1 MFLLFRY
8 KGKKMSRS
16 KANLIRYAITLAA
29 VVLAGFVLANMF
41 HEYLFQPWTRD
52 GHVRAQ
58 IIKIT
63 PRVGGPIV
71 DLPIQDNQA
80 VKKGDLLFKIDPR
93 TYALAIEQAEAKL
106 KQAQATELVKQDRAT
121 RARDLSKKDKGAIS
135 EQSLV
140 KKENDLLVAIADVDV
155 AKANLNKAYL
165 DMEFTEVRAPVDGYV
180 TNLLLRYG
188 SQTVANQ
195 PALALIDVNSF
206 WVHGYFKETQIEN
219 VRSGNKAVIKLMTYP
234 DAPLEG
240 VVENMGWGIAQ
251 QDGAPAADLLPAINP
266 SFDWIRLAQRIPV
279 RIRLTRIPEEVELR
293 VGTTA
298 SVFVM
303 TE

>member
-1 MFLLFRY
+1 
-8 KGKKMSRS
+8 MSRS
-16 KANLIRYAITLAA
+16 KTNFIRYTITLAA

-52 GHVRAQ
+52 VHVRAQ

-71 DLPIQDNQA
+71 DLTIQDNQA

-93 TYALAIEQAEAKL
+93 TYALAIEKAEAKL
-106 KQAQATELVKQDRAT
+106 KQAQATKMVKLDQAT

-135 EQSLV
+135 EQALV
-140 KKENDLLVAIADVDV
+140 RKENNLLVAIADVD
-155 AKANLNKAYL
+155 AAEANLHKSQL

-195 PALALIDVNSF
+195 PALALIDTGSF

-279 RIRLTRIPEEVELR
+279 RIRLTKVPEEVDLR

>member
-1 MFLLFRY
+1 MS
-8 KGKKMSRS
+8 KGI
-16 KANLIRYAITLAA
+16 AGFIRYLITLGA
-29 VVLAGFVLANMF
+29 VVVAGLVLASMF
-41 HEYLFQPWTRD
+41 REYLFQPWTRD

-58 IIKIT
+58 IIKVT

-71 DLPIQDNQA
+71 ELPVSDNQLVA
-80 VKKGDLLFKIDPR
+80 KGDLLFRIDQR
-93 TYALAIEQAEAKL
+93 TYKLAIEQAEAKL
-106 KQAQATELVKQDRAT
+106 KQAQASERVKQDQAK
-121 RARDLSKKDKGAIS
+121 RARDLSRKDKGAIS
-135 EQSLV
+135 EQALV
-140 KKENDLLVAIADVDV
+140 RKENDLLVATADVDV
-155 AKANLNKAYL
+155 AVANLHAAKL
-165 DMEFTEVRAPVDGYV
+165 DLEFTDVRAPVDGYV

-195 PALALIDVNSF
+195 PALALIDINSF

-219 VRSGNKAVIKLMTYP
+219 IRPDNKVVIKLMTWP
-234 DAPLEG
+234 DVPLEG
-240 VVENMGWGIAQ
+240 IVESMGWGIAQ

-279 RIRLTRIPEEVELR
+279 RIRLTHVPEEVELR

-303 TE
+303 TDAGPAR

>member
-1 MFLLFRY
+1 MS
-8 KGKKMSRS
+8 KGKTG
-16 KANLIRYAITLAA
+16 IVRYLITLGA
-29 VVLAGFVLANMF
+29 VVVAGLVLASMF
-41 HEYLFQPWTRD
+41 REYLFQPWTRD

-71 DLPIQDNQA
+71 ELPVHDNQRVA
-80 VKKGDLLFKIDPR
+80 KGDLLFRIDPR

-106 KQAQATELVKQDRAT
+106 KQAQASELVKADQAR
-121 RARDLSKKDKGAIS
+121 RGRDLSRKDKGAIS
-135 EQSLV
+135 EQALV
-140 KKENDLLVAIADVDV
+140 RKENDLLVALADVDV
-155 AKANLNKAYL
+155 AEANLHAAKL
-165 DMEFTEVRAPVDGYV
+165 DLEFTEVRAPVEGYV

-195 PALALIDVNSF
+195 PALALIDINSF
-206 WVHGYFKETQIEN
+206 WVHGYFKETQIKN
-219 VRSGNKAVIKLMTYP
+219 IRPDNKVIVKLMTWP
-234 DAPLEG
+234 DVALEG
-240 VVENMGWGIAQ
+240 VVESLGWGIAQ

-279 RIRLTRIPEEVELR
+279 RIRLAKVPEEVELR

-303 TE
+303 TDTEPAR

>member
-1 MFLLFRY
+1 MRY
-8 KGKKMSRS
+8 
-16 KANLIRYAITLAA
+16 LITLGA
-29 VVLAGFVLANMF
+29 VVVAGLVLASMF
-41 HEYLFQPWTRD
+41 REYLFQPWTRD

-71 DLPIQDNQA
+71 ELPVHDNQL
-80 VKKGDLLFKIDPR
+80 VTKGDLLFRIDPR

-106 KQAQATELVKQDRAT
+106 KQAQASERVKQDQAK
-121 RARDLSKKDKGAIS
+121 RARNLSRKDKGAIS
-135 EQSLV
+135 EQALV
-140 KKENDLLVAIADVDV
+140 RKENDLLVALADVDV
-155 AKANLNKAYL
+155 AEANLHAARL
-165 DMEFTEVRAPVDGYV
+165 DLEFTEVRAPVDGYV

-195 PALALIDVNSF
+195 PALALIDINSF
-206 WVHGYFKETQIEN
+206 WVHGYFKETQIEHI
-219 VRSGNKAVIKLMTYP
+219 RPDNKVVIKLMTWP

-240 VVENMGWGIAQ
+240 IVESMGWGIAQ

-279 RIRLTRIPEEVELR
+279 RIRLTHVPEEVELR

-298 SVFVM
+298 SVFVI
-303 TE
+303 TK

>member
-1 MFLLFRY
+1 MSKSLTSILRFLV
-8 KGKKMSRS
+8 
-16 KANLIRYAITLAA
+16 TLAA
-29 VVLAGFVLANMF
+29 VIVAGVVLASMYE
-41 HEYLFQPWTRD
+41 EYLFHPWTRD

-58 IIKIT
+58 VIKIT

-71 DLPIQDNQA
+71 ELPVLDNQA
-80 VKKGDLLFKIDPR
+80 VTRDELLFKIDPR
-93 TYALAIEQAEAKL
+93 TYELAVEQAEAQL
-106 KQAQATELVKQDRAT
+106 KQALASEIVKQDQAK
-121 RARDLSKKDKGAIS
+121 RARDLSRKDKGAIS

-140 KKENDLLVAIADVDV
+140 RKENDLLVAKADVEV
-155 AKANLNKAYL
+155 ARANLNAAKL
-165 DMEFTEVRAPVDGYV
+165 DLDFTEVRAPVDGYV

-195 PALALIDVNSF
+195 PALALIDTNSF
-206 WVHGYFKETQIEN
+206 WVHGFFKETQIEN
-219 VRSGNKAVIKLMTYP
+219 IRPGNKVVVKLMTYP

-240 VVENMGWGIAQ
+240 VVESMGWGIAQ
-251 QDGAPAADLLPAINP
+251 QDGAPAADLLPSINP

-279 RIRLTRIPEEVELR
+279 RIRLTHVPEEVDLR

-298 SVFVM
+298 SVFVT

>member
-1 MFLLFRY
+1 MS
-8 KGKKMSRS
+8 KGKAGFMR
-16 KANLIRYAITLAA
+16 NLITLGA
-29 VVLAGFVLANMF
+29 VVVAGLVLASMF
-41 HEYLFQPWTRD
+41 REYLFQPWTRD

-63 PRVGGPIV
+63 PRVGGPITE
-71 DLPIQDNQA
+71 LPIHDNQLVA
-80 VKKGDLLFKIDPR
+80 KGDLLFRIDQR
-93 TYALAIEQAEAKL
+93 TYKLAIEQAEAKL
-106 KQAQATELVKQDRAT
+106 KQAQASELVQQDQAKRG
-121 RARDLSKKDKGAIS
+121 RDLYKKDKGAIS

-140 KKENDLLVAIADVDV
+140 RKENDLLVAQADVDV
-155 AKANLNKAYL
+155 AEANLHAAKL
-165 DMEFTEVRAPVDGYV
+165 DLEFTEVRAPVDGYV

-195 PALALIDVNSF
+195 PALALIDINSF

-219 VRSGNKAVIKLMTYP
+219 IRPDNKVVIKLMTWP
-234 DAPLEG
+234 DVALEG
-240 VVENMGWGIAQ
+240 VVESMGWGIAQ

-279 RIRLTRIPEEVELR
+279 RVRLTSVPEEVELR

-303 TE
+303 TDEEPEN

>member
-1 MFLLFRY
+1 MS
-8 KGKKMSRS
+8 KGKGGFM
-16 KANLIRYAITLAA
+16 RYLITLGA
-29 VVLAGFVLANMF
+29 VVIAGLVLASMF
-41 HEYLFQPWTRD
+41 REYLFQPWTRD

-71 DLPIQDNQA
+71 ELPVHDNQRVA
-80 VKKGDLLFKIDPR
+80 KGDLLFRIDPR

-106 KQAQATELVKQDRAT
+106 KQAQASELVKADQAKRG
-121 RARDLSKKDKGAIS
+121 RDLSRKDKGAIS
-135 EQSLV
+135 EQALV
-140 KKENDLLVAIADVDV
+140 RKENDLLVALADVDV
-155 AKANLNKAYL
+155 AEANLHAAKL
-165 DMEFTEVRAPVDGYV
+165 DLEFTEVRAPVEGYV

-195 PALALIDVNSF
+195 PALALIDTNSF
-206 WVHGYFKETQIEN
+206 WVHGYFKETQIKN
-219 VRSGNKAVIKLMTYP
+219 IRPDNKVIVKLMTWP
-234 DAPLEG
+234 DVAVEG
-240 VVENMGWGIAQ
+240 VVESMGWGIAQ

-279 RIRLTRIPEEVELR
+279 RIRLTKLPEEVELR

-303 TE
+303 TDTEPAR

>member
-1 MFLLFRY
+1 MS
-8 KGKKMSRS
+8 KGKGGFM
-16 KANLIRYAITLAA
+16 RYLITLGA
-29 VVLAGFVLANMF
+29 VVIAGLVLASMF
-41 HEYLFQPWTRD
+41 REYLFQPWTRD

-63 PRVGGPIV
+63 PRVSGPIV
-71 DLPIQDNQA
+71 DLPVHDNQLVA
-80 VKKGDLLFKIDPR
+80 KGDLLFRIDQR
-93 TYALAIEQAEAKL
+93 TYKLAIEQAEAKL
-106 KQAQATELVKQDRAT
+106 KQAQASELVQQDQAKRG
-121 RARDLSKKDKGAIS
+121 RDLYNKDKGAIS
-135 EQSLV
+135 EQALV
-140 KKENDLLVAIADVDV
+140 RKENDLLVAQADVDV
-155 AKANLNKAYL
+155 ARANLHAAKL
-165 DMEFTEVRAPVDGYV
+165 DLEFTEVRAPVEGYV

-195 PALALIDVNSF
+195 PALALIDINSF

-219 VRSGNKAVIKLMTYP
+219 IRPDNKVVIKLLTWP
-234 DAPLEG
+234 DVALEG
-240 VVENMGWGIAQ
+240 VVESMGWGIAQ

-279 RIRLTRIPEEVELR
+279 RIRLTSVPEEVELR

-303 TE
+303 TDKEPEN

>member
-1 MFLLFRY
+1 
-8 KGKKMSRS
+8 MSRS
-16 KANLIRYAITLAA
+16 KTNFIRYIITLAA

-106 KQAQATELVKQDRAT
+106 KQAQATKMVKLDQAT

-135 EQSLV
+135 EQALV
-140 KKENDLLVAIADVDV
+140 RKENNLLVAIADVD
-155 AKANLNKAYL
+155 AAEANLHKAEL

>member
-1 MFLLFRY
+1 
-8 KGKKMSRS
+8 MSRS
-16 KANLIRYAITLAA
+16 KTNFIRYIITLAA

-106 KQAQATELVKQDRAT
+106 KQAQATKMVKLDQAT

-135 EQSLV
+135 EQALV
-140 KKENDLLVAIADVDV
+140 RKENNLLVAIADVD
-155 AKANLNKAYL
+155 AAEANLHKSQL

>member
-1 MFLLFRY
+1 
-8 KGKKMSRS
+8 MSRS
-16 KANLIRYAITLAA
+16 KTNFIRYIITLAA

-71 DLPIQDNQA
+71 DLPIKDNQA

-106 KQAQATELVKQDRAT
+106 KQAQATKMVKLDQAT

-135 EQSLV
+135 EQALV
-140 KKENDLLVAIADVDV
+140 RKENNLLVAIADVD
-155 AKANLNKAYL
+155 AAEANLHKSQL

-279 RIRLTRIPEEVELR
+279 RIRITRIPEEVELR

>member
-1 MFLLFRY
+1 
-8 KGKKMSRS
+8 MSRS

-71 DLPIQDNQA
+71 DLPVHDNQA
-80 VKKGDLLFKIDPR
+80 VNKGDLLFKIDPR

-106 KQAQATELVKQDRAT
+106 KQAQATKMVKQDQAT

-135 EQSLV
+135 EQALV
-140 KKENDLLVAIADVDV
+140 RKENNLLVAIADVD
-155 AKANLNKAYL
+155 AAEANLHKAQL

-219 VRSGNKAVIKLMTYP
+219 VRSGNKVVVKLMTYP

>member
-1 MFLLFRY
+1 M
-8 KGKKMSRS
+8 S
-16 KANLIRYAITLAA
+16 KAITSILRYLVTLAA
-29 VVLAGFVLANMF
+29 VIVAGMVLASMF
-41 HEYLFQPWTRD
+41 REYLFHPWTRD

-58 IIKIT
+58 VIKIT

-71 DLPIQDNQA
+71 DLPVQDNQA
-80 VKKGDLLFKIDPR
+80 VAKDDLLFRIDPR
-93 TYALAIEQAEAKL
+93 TYELAVEQAEAKL
-106 KQAQATELVKQDRAT
+106 KQALASEMVKEDQAK
-121 RARDLSKKDKGAIS
+121 RARDLSRKDKGAIS

-140 KKENDLLVAIADVDV
+140 RKENDLLVARADVEV
-155 AKANLNKAYL
+155 AEANLHSAKL
-165 DMEFTEVRAPVDGYV
+165 DLEFTEVRAPVDGYV

-195 PALALIDVNSF
+195 PALALIDTSSF
-206 WVHGYFKETQIEN
+206 WVHGFFKETQIEN
-219 VRSGNKAVIKLMTYP
+219 IRPGNKVVVKLMSYP
-234 DAPLEG
+234 DAALQG

-251 QDGAPAADLLPAINP
+251 QDGAPAADLLPSINP

-279 RIRLTRIPEEVELR
+279 RIRLTHVPEEVDLR

-298 SVFVM
+298 SVFVT

>member
-1 MFLLFRY
+1 MSKGIAGFMRY
-8 KGKKMSRS
+8 
-16 KANLIRYAITLAA
+16 LITLVA
-29 VVLAGFVLANMF
+29 VVVAGMALASMF
-41 HEYLFQPWTRD
+41 REYLFQPWTRD

-58 IIKIT
+58 VIKIT
-63 PRVGGPIV
+63 PRVGGPII
-71 DLPIQDNQA
+71 DLPIHDNQA
-80 VKKGDLLFKIDPR
+80 VTGGDLLFKIDPR
-93 TYALAIEQAEAKL
+93 TYQLAIEQAEAKL
-106 KQAQATELVKQDRAT
+106 KQAQASERVKLDQAQ

-135 EQSLV
+135 EQALV
-140 KKENDLLVAIADVDV
+140 RKENDLLVA
-155 AKANLNKAYL
+155 KANVKVAEANLHAAKLNL
-165 DMEFTEVRAPVDGYV
+165 EFTEVRAPVDGYV

-195 PALALIDVNSF
+195 PALALIDTSSF
-206 WVHGYFKETQIEN
+206 WVHGFFKETQIEN
-219 VRSGNKAVIKLMTYP
+219 IRPENKVVIKLMTYP

-240 VVENMGWGIAQ
+240 VVESMGWGIAQ
-251 QDGAPAADLLPAINP
+251 QDGAPAADLLPTINP

-279 RIRLTRIPEEVELR
+279 RIRLTHIPDEVDLR

>member
-1 MFLLFRY
+1 MSKGLAGIMRY
-8 KGKKMSRS
+8 
-16 KANLIRYAITLAA
+16 LITLGA
-29 VVLAGFVLANMF
+29 VVVAGLVLASMF
-41 HEYLFQPWTRD
+41 REYLFQPWTRD

-71 DLPIQDNQA
+71 ELPVSDNQA
-80 VKKGDLLFKIDPR
+80 VEKGDLLFRIDPR
-93 TYALAIEQAEAKL
+93 TYELAIEQAEAKL
-106 KQAQATELVKQDRAT
+106 KQAQASERVKQDQAK
-121 RARDLSKKDKGAIS
+121 RARDLSRKDKGAIS
-135 EQSLV
+135 EQALV
-140 KKENDLLVAIADVDV
+140 RKENDLLVATADVDV
-155 AKANLNKAYL
+155 AVANLHAAKL
-165 DMEFTEVRAPVDGYV
+165 DLEFTEVRAPVDGYV

-195 PALALIDVNSF
+195 PALALIDINSF
-206 WVHGYFKETQIEN
+206 WVHGYFKETQIKN
-219 VRSGNKAVIKLMTYP
+219 IRPDNKVVIKLMTWP
-234 DAPLEG
+234 DVPLEG
-240 VVENMGWGIAQ
+240 IVESTGWGIAQ

-279 RIRLTRIPEEVELR
+279 RIRITRIPEEVELR

>member
-1 MFLLFRY
+1 
-8 KGKKMSRS
+8 MSRS
-16 KANLIRYAITLAA
+16 KTNFIRYIITLAA

-106 KQAQATELVKQDRAT
+106 KQAQATKMVKLDQAT

-135 EQSLV
+135 EQALV
-140 KKENDLLVAIADVDV
+140 RKENNLLVAIADVD
-155 AKANLNKAYL
+155 AAEANLHKSQL

-219 VRSGNKAVIKLMTYP
+219 VRSGNKVVIKLMTYP

>member
-1 MFLLFRY
+1 
-8 KGKKMSRS
+8 MSRS
-16 KANLIRYAITLAA
+16 KANIIRYAITLAA

-71 DLPIQDNQA
+71 DLPIKDNQA

-93 TYALAIEQAEAKL
+93 TYALAIEKAEAKL
-106 KQAQATELVKQDRAT
+106 KQAQASKLVKLDQAT

-140 KKENDLLVAIADVDV
+140 RKENNLLVAIADVD
-155 AKANLNKAYL
+155 AAEANLNNAHL
-165 DMEFTEVRAPVDGYV
+165 DMEFTEVRAPVDGFV

-195 PALALIDVNSF
+195 PALALIDTGSF
-206 WVHGYFKETQIEN
+206 WVHGYFKETQIEQ

-279 RIRLTRIPEEVELR
+279 RIRITRIPEEVELR

>member
-1 MFLLFRY
+1 MN
-8 KGKKMSRS
+8 KGK
-16 KANLIRYAITLAA
+16 AGIVRYLITLGA
-29 VVLAGFVLANMF
+29 VVVAGLVLASMF
-41 HEYLFQPWTRD
+41 REYLFQPWTRD

-63 PRVGGPIV
+63 PRVSGPIV
-71 DLPIQDNQA
+71 ELPVHDNQRVA
-80 VKKGDLLFKIDPR
+80 KGDLLFSIDPR
-93 TYALAIEQAEAKL
+93 TYILAVEQAEAKL
-106 KQAQATELVKQDRAT
+106 KQAQASELVKADQAK
-121 RARDLSKKDKGAIS
+121 RARDLSRKDKGAIS
-135 EQSLV
+135 EQALV
-140 KKENDLLVAIADVDV
+140 RKENDLLVAQADVDV
-155 AKANLNKAYL
+155 ADANLHAAKL
-165 DMEFTEVRAPVDGYV
+165 DLEFTEVRAPVDGYV

-195 PALALIDVNSF
+195 PALALIDSNSF

-219 VRSGNKAVIKLMTYP
+219 IRPDNKVVIKLMTWP

-240 VVENMGWGIAQ
+240 VVESIGWGIAQ
-251 QDGAPAADLLPAINP
+251 QDGEPAADLLPAINP

-279 RIRLTRIPEEVELR
+279 RIRLTTVPEEVELR

>member
-1 MFLLFRY
+1 MGKAITSILRY
-8 KGKKMSRS
+8 
-16 KANLIRYAITLAA
+16 LVTLAA
-29 VVLAGFVLANMF
+29 VIVAGIVLANMYQ
-41 HEYLFQPWTRD
+41 EYLFHPWTRD

-58 IIKIT
+58 VIKIT

-71 DLPIQDNQA
+71 DLPVQDNQA
-80 VKKGDLLFKIDPR
+80 VAKGDLLFRIDPR
-93 TYALAIEQAEAKL
+93 TYELAVEQAEAKL
-106 KQAQATELVKQDRAT
+106 KQALASEIVKEDQAK
-121 RARDLSKKDKGAIS
+121 RARDLSRKDKGAIS

-140 KKENDLLVAIADVDV
+140 RKENDLLVARADVEV
-155 AKANLNKAYL
+155 AEANLNSAKL
-165 DMEFTEVRAPVDGYV
+165 DLEFTEVRAPVDGYV

-195 PALALIDVNSF
+195 PALALIDTNSF
-206 WVHGYFKETQIEN
+206 WVHGFFKETQIEN
-219 VRSGNKAVIKLMTYP
+219 IRPGNKVVVKLMSYP
-234 DAPLEG
+234 DAALQG

-251 QDGAPAADLLPAINP
+251 QDGAPAADLLPSINP

-279 RIRLTRIPEEVELR
+279 RILLTHVPEEVDLR

-298 SVFVM
+298 SVFVT

>member
-1 MFLLFRY
+1 
-8 KGKKMSRS
+8 MSRS

-71 DLPIQDNQA
+71 DLPVKDNQA
-80 VKKGDLLFKIDPR
+80 VNKGDLLFKIDPR

-140 KKENDLLVAIADVDV
+140 KKENDLLVESPTLMLQRPICI
-155 AKANLNKAYL
+155 KPIWIWNLP
-165 DMEFTEVRAPVDGYV
+165 R
-180 TNLLLRYG
+180 
-188 SQTVANQ
+188 
-195 PALALIDVNSF
+195 
-206 WVHGYFKETQIEN
+206 
-219 VRSGNKAVIKLMTYP
+219 
-234 DAPLEG
+234 
-240 VVENMGWGIAQ
+240 
-251 QDGAPAADLLPAINP
+251 
-266 SFDWIRLAQRIPV
+266 
-279 RIRLTRIPEEVELR
+279 
-293 VGTTA
+293 
-298 SVFVM
+298 
-303 TE
+303 

>member
-1 MFLLFRY
+1 MS
-8 KGKKMSRS
+8 KGKGGFM
-16 KANLIRYAITLAA
+16 RYLITLGA
-29 VVLAGFVLANMF
+29 VVIAGLVLASMF
-41 HEYLFQPWTRD
+41 REYLFQPWTRD

-63 PRVGGPIV
+63 PRVSGPIV
-71 DLPIQDNQA
+71 DLPVHDNQLVA
-80 VKKGDLLFKIDPR
+80 KGDLLFRIDQR
-93 TYALAIEQAEAKL
+93 TYKLAIEQAEAKL
-106 KQAQATELVKQDRAT
+106 KQAQASELVQQDQAKRG
-121 RARDLSKKDKGAIS
+121 RDLYNKDKGAIS
-135 EQSLV
+135 EQALV
-140 KKENDLLVAIADVDV
+140 RKENDLLVAQADVDV
-155 AKANLNKAYL
+155 ARANLHAAKL
-165 DMEFTEVRAPVDGYV
+165 DLEFTEVRAPVEGYV

-195 PALALIDVNSF
+195 PALALIDINSF

-219 VRSGNKAVIKLMTYP
+219 IRPDNKVVIKLLTWP
-234 DAPLEG
+234 DVALEG
-240 VVENMGWGIAQ
+240 VVESMGWGIAQ

-279 RIRLTRIPEEVELR
+279 RIRLTSVPEEIELR

-303 TE
+303 TDKEPEN

>member
-1 MFLLFRY
+1 MGKSISSILRY
-8 KGKKMSRS
+8 
-16 KANLIRYAITLAA
+16 LVTLAA
-29 VVLAGFVLANMF
+29 VIVAGIVLANMYQ
-41 HEYLFQPWTRD
+41 EYLFQPWTRD

-58 IIKIT
+58 VIKIT

-71 DLPIQDNQA
+71 ELPIQDNQA
-80 VKKGDLLFKIDPR
+80 VTKGDLLFKIDPR
-93 TYALAIEQAEAKL
+93 TYELAVEQAEAKL
-106 KQAQATELVKQDRAT
+106 KQALASEIVKQDQAK
-121 RARDLSKKDKGAIS
+121 RARDLHRKDKGAIS

-140 KKENDLLVAIADVDV
+140 RKENDLLVARADVEV
-155 AKANLNKAYL
+155 AEANLHSAKL
-165 DMEFTEVRAPVDGYV
+165 DLEFTEVRAPVDGYV

-195 PALALIDVNSF
+195 PALALIDTNSF
-206 WVHGYFKETQIEN
+206 WVHGFFKETQIEHI
-219 VRSGNKAVIKLMTYP
+219 RPGNKVVIKLMSYP
-234 DAPLEG
+234 DAALEG

-251 QDGAPAADLLPAINP
+251 QDGAPAADLLPSINP

-279 RIRLTRIPEEVELR
+279 RIRLTRVPEEVDLR

-298 SVFVM
+298 SVFVT

>member
-1 MFLLFRY
+1 MS
-8 KGKKMSRS
+8 KGKTG
-16 KANLIRYAITLAA
+16 IVRYLITLGA
-29 VVLAGFVLANMF
+29 VVVAGLVLASMF
-41 HEYLFQPWTRD
+41 REYLFQPWTRD

-71 DLPIQDNQA
+71 ELPVHDNQRVA
-80 VKKGDLLFKIDPR
+80 KGDLLFRIDPR

-106 KQAQATELVKQDRAT
+106 KQAQASELVKADQAKRG
-121 RARDLSKKDKGAIS
+121 RDLSRKDKGAIS
-135 EQSLV
+135 EQALV
-140 KKENDLLVAIADVDV
+140 RKENDLLVALADVDV
-155 AKANLNKAYL
+155 AEANLHAAKL
-165 DMEFTEVRAPVDGYV
+165 DLEFTEVRAPVDGYV

-195 PALALIDVNSF
+195 PALALIDINSF
-206 WVHGYFKETQIEN
+206 WVYGYFKETQIKN
-219 VRSGNKAVIKLMTYP
+219 IRPDNKVIVKLMTWP
-234 DAPLEG
+234 DVALEG
-240 VVENMGWGIAQ
+240 IVESLGWGIAQ

-279 RIRLTRIPEEVELR
+279 RIRLAKVPEEVELR

-303 TE
+303 TDTEPAR

>member
-1 MFLLFRY
+1 MSKGIAGFMRY
-8 KGKKMSRS
+8 
-16 KANLIRYAITLAA
+16 LVTFVA
-29 VVLAGFVLANMF
+29 VVVAGMVLASMF
-41 HEYLFQPWTRD
+41 REYLFQPWTRD

-58 IIKIT
+58 VIKIT
-63 PRVGGPIV
+63 PRVGGPII
-71 DLPIQDNQA
+71 DLPIHDNQA
-80 VKKGDLLFKIDPR
+80 VTRGDLLFKIDPR
-93 TYALAIEQAEAKL
+93 TYQLAIEQAEAKL
-106 KQAQATELVKQDRAT
+106 KQAQASERVKLDQAK

-135 EQSLV
+135 EQALV
-140 KKENDLLVAIADVDV
+140 RKENDLLVARADVKV
-155 AKANLNKAYL
+155 AEANLHAARL
-165 DMEFTEVRAPVDGYV
+165 DLEFTEVRAPVDGYV

-195 PALALIDVNSF
+195 PALALIDTDSF
-206 WVHGYFKETQIEN
+206 WVHGFFKETQIEN
-219 VRSGNKAVIKLMTYP
+219 IRPDNKVVIKLMTYP

-240 VVENMGWGIAQ
+240 VVESMGWGIAQ
-251 QDGAPAADLLPAINP
+251 QDGAPAADLLPTINP

-279 RIRLTRIPEEVELR
+279 RIRLTHIPDEVDLR

>member
-1 MFLLFRY
+1 
-8 KGKKMSRS
+8 MSRS
-16 KANLIRYAITLAA
+16 KTNFIRYTITLAA

-93 TYALAIEQAEAKL
+93 TYALAIEKAEAKL
-106 KQAQATELVKQDRAT
+106 KQAQATKMVKQDQAT

-135 EQSLV
+135 EQALV
-140 KKENDLLVAIADVDV
+140 RKENNLLVAIADVD
-155 AKANLNKAYL
+155 AAEANLHKSQL

-195 PALALIDVNSF
+195 PALALIDTGSF

-279 RIRLTRIPEEVELR
+279 RIRITRIPEEVELR